1 MHIKKQIAGLYNSS
15 HSLSARHRR
24 LTKRTVIAM
33 HHETDALALFAVNAS
48 RDFGEQVAQQLGI
61 ALGAHEEREFDDGE
75 HKIRPRVNV
84 RAQDVYVIQSLYSDP
99 AQSVN
104 DKLCRMLFFLGS
116 LRDAAAGRVTAV
128 IPYLAYARKDSKTQT
143 RDPVTTRYVAALIE
157 AVGTDRVVTLDVHNL
172 AAYQNAFRCQTEHLE
187 ANKLFIAYLAPLLQA
202 EHRIAVVSPDVG
214 GIKRAE
220 RFRAALGRALNREL
234 STAFVEKARAKGV
247 LSLGRLVGDVAD
259 SVVVVIDDMIGTG
272 STLAHAAKVCKE
284 QGARQVIAAASH
296 GVFVGDAS
304 KILSAPELDRI
315 IVTDSIPPFRLDAAL
330 VAQKLVVLSATG
342 LFAEAI
348 RRLHSGG
355 SLVELLAT

>member
-1 MHIKKQIAGLYNSS
+1 MV
-15 HSLSARHRR
+15 
-24 LTKRTVIAM
+24 TAM
-33 HHETDALALFAVNAS
+33 PEETDTLALFAVNAS
-48 RDFGEQVAQQLGI
+48 RAFGEQVAQILGI
-61 ALGAHEEREFDDGE
+61 ALRAHEEREFEDGE
-75 HKIRPRVNV
+75 HKIRPRVSV

-104 DKLCRMLFFLGS
+104 DKLCRMLFFLGA

-157 AVGTDRVVTLDVHNL
+157 AVGVDRVVTLDVHNL
-172 AAYQNAFRCQTEHLE
+172 AAYQNAFRCQAEHLE
-187 ANKLFIAYLAPLLQA
+187 ANKLFIAYLAPLLKA
-202 EHRIAVVSPDVG
+202 EHKIAVVSPDVG

-234 STAFVEKARAKGV
+234 SIAFVEKARAKGV

-259 SVVVVIDDMIGTG
+259 RVVVVIDDMIGTG
-272 STLAHAAKVCKE
+272 STLAHAARACKE
-284 QGARQVIAAASH
+284 QGARQVFAAASH
-296 GVFVGDAS
+296 GVFVGAAS
-304 KILSAPELDRI
+304 SILSAPELDRI
-315 IVTDSIPPFRLDAAL
+315 MVTDSIPPFRLDAAL
-330 VAQKLVVLSATG
+330 AARKLVVLSAAG